1 MKGTFMKNRYY
12 KRFICIVLCV
22 VMICI
27 LIGCTEASAA
37 MRRENM
43 TLVDKST
50 PFRIYRHDSTGVYYL
65 VCNYGGIS
73 IMVNADGTPYTGV
86 AYN

>member
-1 MKGTFMKNRYY
+1 MNNRYY
-12 KRFICIVLCV
+12 KRIIFIALCV
-22 VMICI
+22 VMICM

-43 TLVDKST
+43 TLVDVST

-65 VCNYGGIS
+65 ICNYGGAT
-73 IMVNADGTPYTGV
+73 IMVNTDGTPYIGV
-86 AYN
+86 N